1 MPEEKR
7 NAYINE
13 GGIHHLDKEYTV
25 FGEVIEGFEV
35 IDKIAALPDRRKR
48 PAYHRCQ
55 NKSQNFERI
64 TPMPMYMSSKLRHI
78 FILANIL
85 WVVIIF
91 ILCAMPSDDIPD
103 PHWNIPHLDKVVHFG
118 MYFVLSILL
127 IFPLEEYSCLKL
139 SRIYLIAILVALIY
153 GGGIEILQA
162 NFFNRSGDVWIWSQ
176 MFQAASQ
183 AVCVILL

>member
-1 MPEEKR
+1 
-7 NAYINE
+7 
-13 GGIHHLDKEYTV
+13 
-25 FGEVIEGFEV
+25 
-35 IDKIAALPDRRKR
+35 
-48 PAYHRCQ
+48 
-55 NKSQNFERI
+55 
-64 TPMPMYMSSKLRHI
+64 MSSKLRHI

-153 GGGIEILQA
+153 GGGIEIFSTEA
-162 NFFNRSGDVWIWSQ
+162 GMCGIWSQ

>member
-1 MPEEKR
+1 
-7 NAYINE
+7 
-13 GGIHHLDKEYTV
+13 
-25 FGEVIEGFEV
+25 
-35 IDKIAALPDRRKR
+35 
-48 PAYHRCQ
+48 
-55 NKSQNFERI
+55 
-64 TPMPMYMSSKLRHI
+64 MYMSSKLRHI

-162 NFFNRSGDVWIWSQ
+162 NFFNRSGDVWDLVADV
-176 MFQAASQ
+176 QAVSQ

>member
-1 MPEEKR
+1 
-7 NAYINE
+7 
-13 GGIHHLDKEYTV
+13 
-25 FGEVIEGFEV
+25 
-35 IDKIAALPDRRKR
+35 
-48 PAYHRCQ
+48 
-55 NKSQNFERI
+55 
-64 TPMPMYMSSKLRHI
+64 MSSKLRHI

-139 SRIYLIAILVALIY
+139 SRIYLIAILEELKYCKPIFSTEAGMY
-153 GGGIEILQA
+153 G
-162 NFFNRSGDVWIWSQ
+162 IWSQ
-176 MFQAASQ
+176 MFQAVSQ

>member
-1 MPEEKR
+1 
-7 NAYINE
+7 
-13 GGIHHLDKEYTV
+13 
-25 FGEVIEGFEV
+25 
-35 IDKIAALPDRRKR
+35 
-48 PAYHRCQ
+48 
-55 NKSQNFERI
+55 
-64 TPMPMYMSSKLRHI
+64 MSSKLRHI

-162 NFFNRSGDVWIWSQ
+162 NFFNRSGDVWDLVADVSGGI
-176 MFQAASQ
+176 AGCLCYPI
-183 AVCVILL
+183 V

>member
-1 MPEEKR
+1 
-7 NAYINE
+7 
-13 GGIHHLDKEYTV
+13 
-25 FGEVIEGFEV
+25 
-35 IDKIAALPDRRKR
+35 
-48 PAYHRCQ
+48 
-55 NKSQNFERI
+55 
-64 TPMPMYMSSKLRHI
+64 MSSKLRHI

-139 SRIYLIAILVALIY
+139 SQFFQPKRGCMGFGRRCFRRYRRLSVLSYCKKIHPHEKLNSILNFNFQFLIL
-153 GGGIEILQA
+153 
-162 NFFNRSGDVWIWSQ
+162 N
-176 MFQAASQ
+176 
-183 AVCVILL
+183 

>member
-1 MPEEKR
+1 
-7 NAYINE
+7 
-13 GGIHHLDKEYTV
+13 
-25 FGEVIEGFEV
+25 
-35 IDKIAALPDRRKR
+35 
-48 PAYHRCQ
+48 
-55 NKSQNFERI
+55 
-64 TPMPMYMSSKLRHI
+64 MYMSSKLRHI

-162 NFFNRSGDVWIWSQ
+162 NFFNRSGDVWDLVADVSGGIAGCLCYCKKIHPHEKLNSILNFN
-176 MFQAASQ
+176 FQFL
-183 AVCVILL
+183 ILN

>member
-1 MPEEKR
+1 
-7 NAYINE
+7 
-13 GGIHHLDKEYTV
+13 
-25 FGEVIEGFEV
+25 
-35 IDKIAALPDRRKR
+35 
-48 PAYHRCQ
+48 
-55 NKSQNFERI
+55 
-64 TPMPMYMSSKLRHI
+64 MYMSSKLRHI

-162 NFFNRSGDVWIWSQ
+162 NFQPKRGCVGFGRRCFRRHRRLSVLSYCKKIHPHEKLNSILNFN
-176 MFQAASQ
+176 FQFL
-183 AVCVILL
+183 ILN

>member
-1 MPEEKR
+1 
-7 NAYINE
+7 
-13 GGIHHLDKEYTV
+13 
-25 FGEVIEGFEV
+25 
-35 IDKIAALPDRRKR
+35 
-48 PAYHRCQ
+48 
-55 NKSQNFERI
+55 
-64 TPMPMYMSSKLRHI
+64 MYMSSKLRHI

-139 SRIYLIAILVALIY
+139 SRIYLIAILVARSTEEELKYCKPIFSTEAGMCGFGRRCFRRHRRLSVLSYCKKIHPHEKLNSILNFNFQFLI
-153 GGGIEILQA
+153 L
-162 NFFNRSGDVWIWSQ
+162 N
-176 MFQAASQ
+176 
-183 AVCVILL
+183 

>member
-1 MPEEKR
+1 
-7 NAYINE
+7 
-13 GGIHHLDKEYTV
+13 
-25 FGEVIEGFEV
+25 
-35 IDKIAALPDRRKR
+35 
-48 PAYHRCQ
+48 
-55 NKSQNFERI
+55 
-64 TPMPMYMSSKLRHI
+64 MSSKLRHI

-162 NFFNRSGDVWIWSQ
+162 NFFNRSGDVWDLVADVSGRLSVLSYCKKIHPHEKLNSILNFN
-176 MFQAASQ
+176 FQFL
-183 AVCVILL
+183 ILN

>member
-1 MPEEKR
+1 
-7 NAYINE
+7 
-13 GGIHHLDKEYTV
+13 
-25 FGEVIEGFEV
+25 
-35 IDKIAALPDRRKR
+35 
-48 PAYHRCQ
+48 
-55 NKSQNFERI
+55 
-64 TPMPMYMSSKLRHI
+64 MSSKLRHI

-139 SRIYLIAILVALIY
+139 SRIYLDRKSTRLNSSHSSVSRMPSSA
-153 GGGIEILQA
+153 
-162 NFFNRSGDVWIWSQ
+162 
-176 MFQAASQ
+176 
-183 AVCVILL
+183 

>member
-1 MPEEKR
+1 
-7 NAYINE
+7 
-13 GGIHHLDKEYTV
+13 
-25 FGEVIEGFEV
+25 
-35 IDKIAALPDRRKR
+35 
-48 PAYHRCQ
+48 
-55 NKSQNFERI
+55 
-64 TPMPMYMSSKLRHI
+64 MYMSSKLRHI

-91 ILCAMPSDDIPD
+91 ILCAMPSDNIPD

-139 SRIYLIAILVALIY
+139 SRIYLIATLVGEVFGTSILVALIY

-162 NFFNRSGDVWIWSQ
+162 NFFNRSGDVWDLVADVSGGIAGCLCYPIVKRFIP
-176 MFQAASQ
+176 MKN
-183 AVCVILL
+183 

>member
-1 MPEEKR
+1 
-7 NAYINE
+7 
-13 GGIHHLDKEYTV
+13 
-25 FGEVIEGFEV
+25 
-35 IDKIAALPDRRKR
+35 
-48 PAYHRCQ
+48 
-55 NKSQNFERI
+55 
-64 TPMPMYMSSKLRHI
+64 MYMSSKLRHI

-127 IFPLEEYSCLKL
+127 IFPLEEYSCLKQ

-162 NFFNRSGDVWIWSQ
+162 NFFNRSGDVWDLGADVSGGIAGCLCYPIVKRFIP
-176 MFQAASQ
+176 MKN
-183 AVCVILL
+183 

>member
-1 MPEEKR
+1 
-7 NAYINE
+7 
-13 GGIHHLDKEYTV
+13 
-25 FGEVIEGFEV
+25 
-35 IDKIAALPDRRKR
+35 
-48 PAYHRCQ
+48 
-55 NKSQNFERI
+55 
-64 TPMPMYMSSKLRHI
+64 MSSKLRHI

-162 NFFNRSGDVWIWSQ
+162 NFFNRSGDVWDLVADVSGGIAGYCKKIHPHEKLNSILNFN
-176 MFQAASQ
+176 FQFL
-183 AVCVILL
+183 ILN

>member
-1 MPEEKR
+1 
-7 NAYINE
+7 
-13 GGIHHLDKEYTV
+13 
-25 FGEVIEGFEV
+25 
-35 IDKIAALPDRRKR
+35 
-48 PAYHRCQ
+48 
-55 NKSQNFERI
+55 
-64 TPMPMYMSSKLRHI
+64 MYMSSKLRHI

-162 NFFNRSGDVWIWSQ
+162 NFFNRSGDVWDLVADVSGGI
-176 MFQAASQ
+176 A
-183 AVCVILL
+183 AVCVTYCKKIHPHEKLNSILNFNFQFLILN

>member
-1 MPEEKR
+1 
-7 NAYINE
+7 
-13 GGIHHLDKEYTV
+13 
-25 FGEVIEGFEV
+25 
-35 IDKIAALPDRRKR
+35 
-48 PAYHRCQ
+48 
-55 NKSQNFERI
+55 
-64 TPMPMYMSSKLRHI
+64 MSSKLRHI

-103 PHWNIPHLDKVVHFG
+103 PHWN

-162 NFFNRSGDVWIWSQ
+162 NFFNRSGDVWDLVADVSGGIAGCLCYPIVKRFIP
-176 MFQAASQ
+176 MKN
-183 AVCVILL
+183 